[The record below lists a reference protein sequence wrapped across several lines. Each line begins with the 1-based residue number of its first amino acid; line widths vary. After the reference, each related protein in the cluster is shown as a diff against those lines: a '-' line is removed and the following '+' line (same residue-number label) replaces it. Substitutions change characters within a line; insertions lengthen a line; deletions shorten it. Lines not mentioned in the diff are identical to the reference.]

1 MVEPKPPPRPRRS
14 AKPPAPPEASGTTP
28 ARKDE
33 LKTAGWRIT
42 EAGAA
47 VAAFLLSLS
56 IFLLGTFQSL
66 RGSEIVLLP
75 PQFIILYRD
84 APTPT
89 SDVLML
95 AVETGMINTA
105 RADYGDVAV
114 QAYAEVAGTAA
125 ETARFPHDG
134 SLQPVHL
141 KVEEDR
147 TAACPVDARCVP
159 AIGLEPPKA
168 GRMGLMVIERRPELL
183 SVPGG
188 SSHSAWLG
196 FSLGNCRGQAEVCD
210 RYARFTDALQQ
221 LRRAPELSFRVTL
234 DFHSDGRKTFLCAS
248 ENQSAARRR
257 EFLDF
262 LEERG
267 WAALTCRRELRS

>member
-1 MVEPKPPPRPRRS
+1 MVELKPTPRPRRN
-14 AKPPAPPEASGTTP
+14 ARPKAAGPEATS

-56 IFLLGTFQSL
+56 IFLLGAFQSL

-75 PQFIILYRD
+75 PQSVILYRD

-105 RADYGDVAV
+105 RADYGDVAI

-147 TAACPVDARCVP
+147 SAACPVDARCVP
-159 AIGLEPPKA
+159 ATGLAPPRP

-183 SVPGG
+183 TVPGG

-196 FSLGNCRGQAEVCD
+196 FSFANCRGQTEACD
-210 RYARFTDALQQ
+210 RYASFTDALQQ

-234 DFHSDGRKTFLCAS
+234 DFHSDGRKTISCAFDR
-248 ENQSAARRR
+248 EGAASRQ

-267 WAALTCRRELRS
+267 WATLTCRRELRS

>member
-1 MVEPKPPPRPRRS
+1 MVERKPTPRPRRN
-14 AKPPAPPEASGTTP
+14 ARPKAAGPEATP

-75 PQFIILYRD
+75 PQSVILYRD

-105 RADYGDVAV
+105 RADYGDVAI
-114 QAYAEVAGTAA
+114 QAYAEVAGTPA

-134 SLQPVHL
+134 SL
-141 KVEEDR
+141 
-147 TAACPVDARCVP
+147 
-159 AIGLEPPKA
+159 
-168 GRMGLMVIERRPELL
+168 
-183 SVPGG
+183 
-188 SSHSAWLG
+188 
-196 FSLGNCRGQAEVCD
+196 
-210 RYARFTDALQQ
+210 
-221 LRRAPELSFRVTL
+221 
-234 DFHSDGRKTFLCAS
+234 
-248 ENQSAARRR
+248 
-257 EFLDF
+257 
-262 LEERG
+262 
-267 WAALTCRRELRS
+267 